1 MDTGLKGRTVLITGA
16 SRNMG
21 RHAALAFAREG
32 ANLALCT
39 SQKMQELE
47 QVAEEARALGVSAS
61 RSNATS
67 PTRLPFALR
76 V

>member
-47 QVAEEARALGVSAS
+47 QVARGGTGARRAVVARAV
-61 RSNATS
+61 R
-67 PTRLPFALR
+67 RDR
-76 V
+76 